1 MEDTMKKSIADKPV
15 YKEYIESDMYAQ
27 DTWKEIDMN
36 KKNPPLPGLTN
47 PVKYIEK
54 EYPQTAKSFKAIQK
68 EQYELFCKKQMDYGP
83 KNISVGTDLRT
94 DEDVKLSLTGLWF
107 RINDKIERLKQ
118 LVVFDKTAQNEPM
131 IDAFSDLS
139 VYGIIAQIVH
149 RKKWGK

>member
-1 MEDTMKKSIADKPV
+1 MAETKKKHIADKPV
-15 YKEYIESDMYAQ
+15 YTEYLNNDKIETIIGDDMDQVDA
-27 DTWKEIDMN
+27 
-36 KKNPPLPGLTN
+36 
-47 PVKYIEK
+47 VKYIEE
-54 EYPQTAKSFKAIQK
+54 EYPETAKSFKAIQK

-118 LVVFDKTAQNEPM
+118 LVVFDKAAQNEPM

-149 RKKWGK
+149 RKKWGR

>member
-1 MEDTMKKSIADKPV
+1 MVKKVKAIVDKPV
-15 YKEYIESDMYAQ
+15 YKEYLNNIEIESEVNMDQVDA
-27 DTWKEIDMN
+27 
-36 KKNPPLPGLTN
+36 
-47 PVKYIEK
+47 VRYIEK
-54 EYPQTAKSFKAIQK
+54 EYPETAKSFKEIQK

>member
-1 MEDTMKKSIADKPV
+1 MSETKKKKNIVDKPI
-15 YKEYIESDMYAQ
+15 YKEYLENIDKVKINETIIGDDMDQVDA
-27 DTWKEIDMN
+27 
-36 KKNPPLPGLTN
+36 
-47 PVKYIEK
+47 VKYIEE

-68 EQYELFCKKQMDYGP
+68 EQYELFCRKQMDYGP

-118 LVVFDKTAQNEPM
+118 LVVLDKTAQNEPM

-149 RKKWGK
+149 RKKWGR

>member
-1 MEDTMKKSIADKPV
+1 MASKVKAIVDKPV
-15 YKEYIESDMYAQ
+15 YKEYLNNIEIESEVNMDQVDA
-27 DTWKEIDMN
+27 
-36 KKNPPLPGLTN
+36 
-47 PVKYIEK
+47 VRYIEK

-68 EQYELFCKKQMDYGP
+68 EQYELFCRKQMDYGP

-118 LVVFDKTAQNEPM
+118 LVVFDKSAQNEPM